1 MIACRQLC
9 RHTERIVMTRG
20 SQRMKPGT
28 AWFAVLGGWLLTSA
42 AAAHDLGA
50 EVRLAGQYL
59 EVHAFF
65 DDGSMARNARV
76 ELLRCADQQLV
87 AAGRTDQHGRC
98 RLSRPPAGRYRV
110 RINAGAGH
118 IHEETVTVPPAP
130 DSSTISEPP
139 ELASPAASQEA
150 ESIRISS
157 GPTYEEKPRFRWLK
171 LSLGLIAIFALALAS
186 WWLLRIRQTPL
197 ADGQNN
203 TAAVQRD
210 AAKL

>member
-1 MIACRQLC
+1 
-9 RHTERIVMTRG
+9 
-20 SQRMKPGT
+20 MKPCT
-28 AWFAVLGGWLLTSA
+28 AWFAVLGGWLLTSV

-76 ELLRCADQQLV
+76 ELLRSADRQPV
-87 AAGRTDQHGRC
+87 ATGRTDQQGRC
-98 RLSRPPAGRYRV
+98 RLPRPPAGRYLLRV
-110 RINAGAGH
+110 NAGAGH

-130 DSSTISEPP
+130 DSSTTSAQT

-157 GPTYEEKPRFRWLK
+157 GPTYEEKTRFRWLK
-171 LSLGLIAIFALALAS
+171 LSLGLITIFALALAS
-186 WWLLRIRQTPL
+186 WWTLRRRP
-197 ADGQNN
+197 GQRCKN
-203 TAAVQRD
+203 D
-210 AAKL
+210 